1 MRFLDAT
8 LKKAAKETIAYTR
21 YGTAAG
27 VTEAI
32 PGRNRVALQV
42 IDTAQ
47 MSEVEFDWLATA
59 SELTISGN
67 RTEPQKGDLI
77 TWTNPAG
84 QVLTF
89 TVLPDVTE
97 RCFRYV
103 DQTQHM
109 LRIHTKLTGV
119 A

>member
-1 MRFLDAT
+1 MRFLDRS
-8 LKKAAKETIAYTR
+8 LKRLAAETIAYTR
-21 YGTAAG
+21 GAETAAI
-27 VTEAI
+27 TEGI
-32 PGRNRVALQV
+32 PGRNRVALHV
-42 IDTAQ
+42 IDSSQ

-59 SELTISGN
+59 SELTLGGSRID
-67 RTEPQKGDLI
+67 PKKGDLI

-109 LRIHTKLTGV
+109 MRIHTKLTGV